1 MNKLLI
7 LLCIFIGLY
16 GCTNST
22 TNSNTT
28 IKTTDETQNES
39 TIIKLSGDSAYL
51 NGVEITETD
60 YTWHVDPTTVHEE
73 TKKAPAEYYTGT
85 KSDEEIYIDHEL
97 YYYPDLGI
105 ENYQLTTYDGEKE
118 YAINYSDGVNDD
130 LIFATLPVLNETVL
144 SSMVHTES
152 EALENKVL
160 HIKKAGTYVLEGNWN
175 GQINIDIDDEEKV
188 TLILNGVEINC
199 SVAPGIIFES
209 AYECEGEYA
218 EDFNTDDAGVTVI
231 LNKGTVNTVTGQ
243 NVYRMLSNEM
253 KDDGITQKKVRKYD
267 SAFYSKV
274 SMNIEGEGEL
284 IVNSNFEGLD
294 TEMHLTFK
302 SGNVTINSIDDGINV
317 NEDGKS
323 VVSFLGGD
331 VIINHSNISEGD
343 GVDSNGYIIV
353 NGGNITVNG
362 VVMPD
367 NALDSD
373 SGVYYETGTITIDDE
388 VIEKE
393 PGVYREISSDNQGFG
408 KSGMMP
414 GGRGDFDPSMMNQ
427 DFDIKEFKEKVNEL
441 DDDATLNDVLEILG
455 MNMNREEMMP
465 KEFK

>member
-1 MNKLLI
+1 MA
-7 LLCIFIGLY
+7 
-16 GCTNST
+16 S
-22 TNSNTT
+22 
-28 IKTTDETQNES
+28 Q
-39 TIIKLSGDSAYL
+39 
-51 NGVEITETD
+51 
-60 YTWHVDPTTVHEE
+60 
-73 TKKAPAEYYTGT
+73 
-85 KSDEEIYIDHEL
+85 
-97 YYYPDLGI
+97 
-105 ENYQLTTYDGEKE
+105 
-118 YAINYSDGVNDD
+118 
-130 LIFATLPVLNETVL
+130 AT
-144 SSMVHTES
+144 
-152 EALENKVL
+152 
-160 HIKKAGTYVLEGNWN
+160 LEGNWN
-175 GQINIDIDDEEKV
+175 GQINIDVDDEEKV

-243 NVYRMLSNEM
+243 NVYRMLSSKL
-253 KDDGITQKKVRKYD
+253 KDDGVTQKKVRKYD

-274 SMNIEGEGEL
+274 SMSIEGEGEL

-302 SGNVTINSIDDGINV
+302 SGTVTINSIDDGINV

>member
-1 MNKLLI
+1 MKKILI
-7 LLCIFIGLY
+7 LLCMFIGLY
-16 GCTNST
+16 GCTADNTDTDSTDNNLNNSE
-22 TNSNTT
+22 N
-28 IKTTDETQNES
+28 
-39 TIIKLSGDSAYL
+39 TIIKLDGDKAYL

-60 YTWHVDPTTVHEE
+60 YTWHVNPTTVHEDVE
-73 TKKAPAEYYTGT
+73 NAPAEYYTGT
-85 KSDEEIYIDHEL
+85 KSNEDIYVDHEL

-105 ENYQLTTYDGEKE
+105 ENYKLTTYDGERE
-118 YAINYSDGVNDD
+118 YAIYYSDGVNNDM
-130 LIFATLPVLNETVL
+130 IFATLPALSETVL
-144 SSMVHTES
+144 KTMVHS
-152 EALENKVL
+152 EAEASENKVL
-160 HIKKAGTYVLEGNWN
+160 HINKGGTYVIEGSWN
-175 GQINIDIDDEEKV
+175 GQINIDVDDEEKV

-199 SVAPGIIFES
+199 SVAPGIIFEG
-209 AYECEGEYA
+209 AYDCEGEYA

-243 NVYRMLSNEM
+243 NVYRMLSSKL
-253 KDDGITQKKVRKYD
+253 KDDGVTQKKVRKYD

-302 SGNVTINSIDDGINV
+302 SGTVTINSIDDGINV